1 MNLTQQ
7 VTTLA
12 TAGLLAL
19 VAGFAATPAALQAAP
34 ASQEAPALSGVYG
47 TTVLPAA
54 DASGRLETLTLADDG
69 SAIFTSDFAGE
80 AAVLVET
87 GTWLADAEGAVVL
100 TLTAQTGEAYEE
112 PVEILLTVG
121 EDGALTAGDEAMFG
135 SEGLTLLPSEGG
147 FGLVLA
153 SGEIP
158 AASSPGRVITAGL
171 LPDNTLEMYTD
182 FLNGEAPIRETGV
195 WSLDAAGQFTFELTA
210 NDAGEYA
217 TPQTIG
223 WAWAEGARLVA
234 VAYDQALYGE
244 AGLTLTVQSSF
255 VEYPIPGTYVT
266 PVLPGASSP
275 GYISLV
281 TLFENG
287 NGLILT
293 TYLNGEP
300 AVEEFATWAATPGET
315 VTVTATGNLEREY
328 DEPVVAVFN
337 RVGDALEAD
346 GILLGKLTQLTPADM
361 EALTGAGA
369 APPAAA
375 PEASLSWAS
384 DELPSASTPGRVI
397 TLNLGESGG
406 VMMST
411 DYLND
416 EPIIAE
422 TGSWT
427 DNGDDTLTVTLSGRD
442 DGTRYDAPVVITFAL
457 QDDGGLVAVEYDET
471 LFGSEGLALQPVE

>member
-1 MNLTQQ
+1 
-7 VTTLA
+7 
-12 TAGLLAL
+12 
-19 VAGFAATPAALQAAP
+19 
-34 ASQEAPALSGVYG
+34 
-47 TTVLPAA
+47 
-54 DASGRLETLTLADDG
+54 
-69 SAIFTSDFAGE
+69 
-80 AAVLVET
+80 
-87 GTWLADAEGAVVL
+87 
-100 TLTAQTGEAYEE
+100 
-112 PVEILLTVG
+112 
-121 EDGALTAGDEAMFG
+121 
-135 SEGLTLLPSEGG
+135 
-147 FGLVLA
+147 
-153 SGEIP
+153 
-158 AASSPGRVITAGL
+158 
-171 LPDNTLEMYTD
+171 
-182 FLNGEAPIRETGV
+182 
-195 WSLDAAGQFTFELTA
+195 
-210 NDAGEYA
+210 
-217 TPQTIG
+217 
-223 WAWAEGARLVA
+223 
-234 VAYDQALYGE
+234 
-244 AGLTLTVQSSF
+244 
-255 VEYPIPGTYVT
+255 
-266 PVLPGASSP
+266 
-275 GYISLV
+275 
-281 TLFENG
+281 
-287 NGLILT
+287 LILT